1 MTHRATPEDP
11 VRHQSEILEALGVSP
26 TTGGLYSQVLQR
38 MLSAAETI
46 GMPREQQLIL
56 SKPKNTITVNFPVLM
71 DDGEYQLF
79 TGMRVQHNDALGPF
93 KGGLRFAP
101 RMSANDVGGLALLMM
116 LKTSLLRLPFG
127 GAAGGVVCDPSLL
140 SREELMRVVR
150 RFAASIA
157 HHIGPDY
164 DVPGPDVGADAQVMA
179 WFADTAAQMTP
190 DRSRQGMRAI
200 VTGKPPELGGA
211 TGREI
216 ALGTGFIHIV
226 RDMIP
231 DFNLK
236 FQGLRIAVAGMG
248 RMGGQVARMMTGEGA
263 ILVGALDRR
272 GGILSEGGIESEAAV
287 ERLHSTGSLVGLP
300 GTTAVDEE
308 HFYRAKPD
316 MLILAAGESIV
327 TGKIAEWIG
336 APVVAE
342 VAHAPWTADGD
353 DVLFQRGVD
362 VIPSVLCNS
371 GAVVGSYLEW
381 VQNRSF
387 TPWSPT
393 EFDRQIEQH
402 VVLGARRVKLA
413 RMRFETDWRTA
424 AYAAAL
430 ENLGRVYD
438 LRGIFP

>member
-1 MTHRATPEDP
+1 MTSRATPEDP

-38 MLSAAETI
+38 MLSAAETL

-56 SKPKNTITVNFPVLM
+56 ARAKNSITVNFPVLM
-71 DDGEYQLF
+71 DDGECQMF
-79 TGMRVQHNDALGPF
+79 TGMRIQHNDALGPF

-101 RMSANDVGGLALLMM
+101 RMTHNDLAGLAILMM
-116 LKTSLLRLPFG
+116 LKSSLLRLPFG
-127 GAAGGVVCDPSLL
+127 GAAGGVICDPTLL

-179 WFADTAAQMTP
+179 WFADTTAQMTP

-211 TGREI
+211 SGREI
-216 ALGTGFIHIV
+216 ALGTGLLHIL
-226 RDMIP
+226 RDILP
-231 DFNLK
+231 DFNMK
-236 FQGLRIAVAGMG
+236 VQGLRFSVCGFG
-248 RMGGQVARMMTGEGA
+248 RMGAQVARMLTGEGA
-263 ILVGALDRR
+263 TLVGALDRR
-272 GGILSEGGIESEAAV
+272 GGILSEKGIESEAVV
-287 ERLHSTGSLVGLP
+287 ERLKSTGGVGGVP
-300 GTTAVDEE
+300 GTTATDEE

-316 MLILAAGESIV
+316 LLVIAAGESIV
-327 TGKIAEWIG
+327 NARIAEWIG
-336 APVVAE
+336 APLVAE

-353 DVLFQRGVD
+353 DVLFQRGID

-381 VQNRSF
+381 VQNR
-387 TPWSPT
+387 TYIPWSPT
-393 EFDRQIEQH
+393 EFDRQIEQY

-424 AYAAAL
+424 AYAASL